1 MIRFNKGAERKL
13 RDDLARVG
21 KGARG
26 YGIYACAMGSA
37 NHRRIGTLDADR
49 TAVTFDGTDWFAP
62 VLGRQHVEH
71 AAVVGDEALVP
82 VPMEMLQSVIGR
94 LGEAKRGKARS
105 RVLSALRRLLRMDAK
120 ANPPRDPDRVIAEQA
135 REIAHLEKVI
145 NANNGLYADQIARGL
160 MIPSVDDYPFDP
172 KSLVRLHKG
181 FDGVAVEMRGS
192 FLQISFVEGN
202 SADELGFA
210 SMTKRQRRMRL
221 AISRG
226 RVRVGLCHLIMHQ
239 DGNHEWEVTKSPVG
253 TSRPRRR
260 SSG

>member
-1 MIRFNKGAERKL
+1 M
-13 RDDLARVG
+13 ARVG

-82 VPMEMLQSVIGR
+82 MPMEMLQSVIGR

-105 RVLSALRRLLRMDAK
+105 RVLAALRRLLRMDAK
-120 ANPPRDPDRVIAEQA
+120 ANPPKDPDRVIAEQA